1 MLCYG
6 RCLVLWSIGMCYI
19 YMLCVNHAAMTKGG
33 GRIKVK
39 YLEIV
44 VVKIKL
50 KPVFASESCCA
61 DY

>member
-1 MLCYG
+1 MVYG
-6 RCLVLWSIGMCYI
+6 LDVGLFVLFMRTHG
-19 YMLCVNHAAMTKGG
+19 TKFKSKLF
-33 GRIKVK
+33 RNQTV
-39 YLEIV
+39 V